1 MPIGSPYA
9 SLQLILPDQA
19 RGQVGAMRVSAL
31 NLFGLIL
38 GPSLPG
44 FFNDYLFK
52 DYLFKNSLA
61 ARRKKTCVLRMTVV
75 FLRAINFAWRRRRPY
90 YSAHSERRS

>member
-9 SLQLILPDQA
+9 SLQLILPNQT

-38 GPSLPG
+38 EPFLPG

-61 ARRKKTCVLRMTVV
+61 ARRKKLAFCGLRSY
-75 FLRAINFAWRRRRPY
+75 FYAQ
-90 YSAHSERRS
+90 